1 MESQRQQSVWDFPG
15 GPAVQSPCTARDA
28 GSAPGQGT
36 KIPQAMEQL
45 SLYHNLSLCPPKGG
59 SPMMQGRSQVPHW
72 DLINKQINNFF
83 FF

>member
-15 GPAVQSPCTARDA
+15 GSAVQSPCTARDA

-45 SLYHNLSLCPPKGG
+45 SPCTTATEPACSRACVPQLQ
-59 SPMMQGRSQVPHW
+59 SPCATRP
-72 DLINKQINNFF
+72 DAAK
-83 FF
+83 